1 MQWELNF
8 LKSLQG
14 MRTPFLDELMKGI
27 TFLGDKGWFWIA
39 VAVVMLFF
47 KKTREMGLA
56 ALVAMV
62 IGLVLGNGVMKNVVG
77 RARPSWIDETVKLII
92 ENPHD
97 FSFPSGHTQ
106 ASFAAAVAFW
116 AYMKKWGGAWTLAGV
131 ASVVLAALI
140 AFSRMY
146 LFVHFPTDILAGL
159 ALGILFAYISCPI
172 AHWLLRKAKKM
183 MKQKTRG
190 KSGKSSA
197 KGV

>member
-1 MQWELNF
+1 
-8 LKSLQG
+8 
-14 MRTPFLDELMKGI
+14 
-27 TFLGDKGWFWIA
+27 
-39 VAVVMLFF
+39 
-47 KKTREMGLA
+47 
-56 ALVAMV
+56 
-62 IGLVLGNGVMKNVVG
+62 VVG